1 MYTIAAYIMCSV
13 CVLQITDDLRVVATT
28 REQRQKIRA
37 HELLERKEML
47 AQVNN
52 NIIISLSI
60 TSHTLTL
67 TLSHSHTLTHTPSIS
82 LTHHVFL
89 TCSRAEIGVQG
100 KRASSEVGATVSHPP
115 TLQRVGGPTGGQ
127 EGTVGN
133 SSRK

>member
-67 TLSHSHTLTHTPSIS
+67 TLSHSHTLTHTLDLSHTS
-82 LTHHVFL
+82 RLLKLFSCRNWSTGKKSVFRGWCDRF
-89 TCSRAEIGVQG
+89 TSPNATESR
-100 KRASSEVGATVSHPP
+100 R
-115 TLQRVGGPTGGQ
+115 LNRRTGRNSGQ
-127 EGTVGN
+127 
-133 SSRK
+133 